1 VPPDE
6 ASADSRPGEALSPND
21 LARLAADV
29 LSASPFPALVL
40 EVPSERIVAAGRLA
54 SLLLDPSGE
63 PVVQHL
69 LEEFTADRPM
79 LGTDLLAGGRLN
91 GFEAFRV
98 LRRARGAD
106 LKVRMWV
113 RTFEGQ
119 PPSRLVLVILAADL
133 PTPGADRQVER
144 QEAAAVV
151 GTAGIDLRIE
161 RISQDAQDLFGVPV
175 AQLIGTPLT
184 ELVTQP
190 DVATWVTAVETA
202 SAEQHGVTVT
212 IDVEVGGDDADG
224 QAVACDV
231 LILPLHP
238 GPSWAFV
245 LLPTRMSRSAE
256 HTPESIAAMLT
267 RLGRGAEIAQ
277 LARGVFSGATERDVP
292 GLGKLT
298 TRELEI
304 MSRLLEGDRAPTIA
318 SRLFLTQST
327 VRNHLAAVF
336 AKLGVNSQ
344 QQLLDLFRRDR
355 LDGDEPGTSPAHRA
369 S

>member
-1 VPPDE
+1 VP
-6 ASADSRPGEALSPND
+6 PGEANGDARPGKALSPDD

-63 PVVQHL
+63 PVVDHL

-98 LRRARGAD
+98 LRRAHSAD

-113 RTFEGQ
+113 RTFEHQ
-119 PPSRLVLVILAADL
+119 PPSRLVLVILAADQL
-133 PTPGADRQVER
+133 PDADHQVER

-151 GTAGIDLRIE
+151 GTAGVDLRVE
-161 RISQDAQDLFGVPV
+161 RISEDAQDLFGVPV
-175 AQLIGTPLT
+175 AELVGTSLT
-184 ELVTQP
+184 ELVTEP
-190 DVATWVTAVETA
+190 DVSTWVTAVETA

-212 IDVEVGGDDADG
+212 IDVEVIGDDGAAH
-224 QAVACDV
+224 AVACDV

-245 LLPTRMSRSAE
+245 LLPIRMSRSAD

-304 MSRLLEGDRAPTIA
+304 VSRLLEGDRAPTIA

-355 LDGDEPGTSPAHRA
+355 SEDDEPGA
-369 S
+369 STANQAS